1 VALKTGL
8 EGKPWYVGAIVGVI
22 AGALLF
28 VAGKWQYL
36 DPISDDI
43 QRQESKLAELQRK
56 IQEGRAA
63 KQELPKFQE
72 EVRQLEL
79 ELDKLLRILPARR
92 NTPDLL
98 RRIRALAEQGDFA
111 LKRFTPGSLTDKE
124 FFSEW
129 PISVEL
135 DGTYHNLALFFDR
148 IGRFSRII
156 NIEDLQIGAITP
168 TKLNNQRT
176 LTATFTAKTFVYK
189 EPDLNAPG
197 APGAPGAA
205 PAPATSPAPQ
215 NAAPPAA
222 PDSPAARIKAGAK
235 PPGGDQ

>member
-1 VALKTGL
+1 MALKTGL
-8 EGKPWYVGAIVGVI
+8 EGKPWWVGAIVGAIV
-22 AGALLF
+22 GALLF
-28 VAGKWQYL
+28 FAGKWQYL
-36 DPISDDI
+36 DPVSEEI

-129 PISVEL
+129 PISVDL

-168 TKLNNQRT
+168 TKANNQRT
-176 LTATFTAKTFVYK
+176 LSATFTAKTFVYK

-197 APGAPGAA
+197 APGSAGAPAAAPG
-205 PAPATSPAPQ
+205 
-215 NAAPPAA
+215 APPAA